1 MADFRP
7 QTTIYLFKDTRV
19 DALNQPY
26 FTNEGA
32 KMSWYFSHPSLSYTQ
47 YSYQREQ
54 RAYVRVNGKAD
65 QLREYDMMAWQNEA
79 NKWVLCNVLGVEFI
93 NPNCTEITFE
103 VDYMQTYIEN
113 TQFRHCWV
121 EREMQE
127 NDWDG
132 NKPSWN
138 NLQPEGLET
147 GALIRSPLTTAMNST
162 KFEEFSAVVIS
173 KYDIDGND
181 TYTIE
186 SNQNYPSGLNK
197 LVFDIPLNGTMLGL
211 SAYLNQL
218 TAKGVDVKN
227 AIVGIF
233 VCPRDY
239 VNDGT
244 WNRVITVS
252 PTWNVIDGYTLNNA
266 KCFSSEFVKFE
277 ISNRRG
283 EEVELK
289 PERFTETDNII
300 LQMKSNFG
308 WGSGGAI
315 LYPQSY
321 EGWPQDYG
329 VILFNDIQAPFL
341 SDAFS
346 SWYAQNSGSLSMEGI
361 VNVLTNAAAG
371 SVAGGSVGG
380 PAGAAV
386 GGAVGAFVGA
396 EKSIQKIIARA
407 KDPAAV
413 GGQTSGNVL
422 QLVTGNYGFS
432 INWVWP
438 SYANIKCIDEFFS
451 LYGYRTNRLKVPN
464 VNTRPLWNYV
474 KTAGAVVTGPFT
486 HTAKIAMQN
495 QLDNGVTFWHV
506 PAATIGDYSDLAG
519 NRSS

>member
-7 QTTIYLFKDTRV
+7 ETTIYLFKDTRV
-19 DALNQPY
+19 DAFNQPY

-32 KMSWYFSHPSLSYTQ
+32 KMSWYFSHPYITYDR

-54 RAYVRVNGKAD
+54 RSYVRVDGKAD
-65 QLREYDMMAWQNEA
+65 ELRAYDMLGFKNGS
-79 NKWVLCNVLGVEFI
+79 NKWILCNVLGVEFI
-93 NPNCTEITFE
+93 NPNCTEVAFE
-103 VDYMQTYIEN
+103 VDYMQTYIEQ

-132 NKPSWN
+132 TKPSWN

-147 GALIRSPLTTAMNST
+147 GALIRSPLTSAMEMT
-162 KFEEFSAVVIS
+162 KFDKFSAVVIS
-173 KYDIDGND
+173 KYDINGDD
-181 TYTIE
+181 TYSIE
-186 SNQNYPSGLNK
+186 SNNNYPSGLNK
-197 LVFDIPLNGTMLGL
+197 IVFDVPKNGILLGL

-218 TAKGVDVKN
+218 AAKGINVTE

-233 VCPRDY
+233 ICPSDY

-244 WNRVITVS
+244 WSRVITVN
-252 PTWNVIDGYTLNNA
+252 PTWNVIDGYELVNA
-266 KCFSSEFVKFE
+266 KCFTSEFVKFE

-289 PERFTETDNII
+289 PERFTETDSII
-300 LQMKSNFG
+300 LRMDSNFG
-308 WGSGGAI
+308 WGSGGAM

-321 EGWPQDYG
+321 EGWPKDFG
-329 VILFNDIQAPFL
+329 VILFNDVQSPFT
-341 SDAFS
+341 SNAFS
-346 SWYAQNSGSLSMEGI
+346 SWLSQNSGSLILGGML
-361 VNVLTNAAAG
+361 NVIKGASTGVIAGGPGGAAAG
-371 SVAGGSVGG
+371 AGF
-380 PAGAAV
+380 AAAQSLV
-386 GGAVGAFVGA
+386 KIA
-396 EKSIQKIIARA
+396 EQG
-407 KDPAAV
+407 KDPSAV
-413 GGQTSGNVL
+413 GGQSAGNVL
-422 QLVTGNYGFS
+422 QIVLDNYGFS

-438 SYANIKCIDEFFS
+438 SYQNIKCIDEYFS
-451 LYGYRTNRLKVPN
+451 MYGYRTNRLKVPN

-486 HTAKIAMQN
+486 HTAKLAMQQ

-519 NRSS
+519 NKSS